1 MHSKNATMSHGST
14 LFSSAMGIAE
24 PIVVSI
30 QVPAGCAGG
39 SQVLVAHPETGAQM
53 ALIIP
58 AGLQPGQTFQAS
70 FASSARTTVTPMAAP
85 AMTTPTTSTT
95 VAITAPLGG
104 WPGQQ
109 LQITHPSSGAQ
120 YTVAVPEGVPPG
132 TTFTVQL
139 PNPAVR
145 IVRGP
150 TPLRGGSTPLAPE
163 SRLRGPSALHSTPAP
178 LSGDHSSGRAIAEKL
193 FGRIKL
199 VDNFEDY
206 RVKVVSGGFADLK
219 VKRVDNFEQRAG
231 RWKMVEGSF
240 CDYKVK
246 IVKRREDITIK
257 YVTNFEGPSGR

>member
-1 MHSKNATMSHGST
+1 MSHGST
-14 LFSSAMGIAE
+14 LFSSPMGIAE
-24 PIVVSI
+24 PIVVNI
-30 QVPAGCAGG
+30 QVPAGSAGG
-39 SQVLVAHPETGAQM
+39 SQVLVAHPETGAQT

-70 FASSARTTVTPMAAP
+70 FASSAPAPVTPMAALV
-85 AMTTPTTSTT
+85 MTTPTTTTT

-109 LQITHPSSGAQ
+109 LQITHPSSGAT
-120 YTVAVPEGVPPG
+120 YTVAVPEGVSPG

-139 PNPAVR
+139 PNSAVR

-231 RWKMVEGSF
+231 RWKIVEGSF
-240 CDYKVK
+240 CDHKVK
-246 IVKRREDITIK
+246 IVKQGEDITIK
-257 YVTNFEGPSGR
+257 YVTNYEGPTGS